1 MIYCRTIVF
10 YYDAVDCQ
18 LRLRWEARCYHAGK
32 YNYLGSFELEEEAVA
47 CRERYAAAQQKRQE
61 QEEQQG
67 EQQEQRRREQQLGR
81 GQGHGQQEQGRS
93 PQPLRQQPSNS
104 RRGLRSSALPEAALR
119 ILGGSGSGSGSSFD
133 PFGGTLSS
141 PSSHASRGGSAAS
154 PYSSSSS
161 SARAAAAALVRAVD
175 GRGTVVVHDPVARG
189 AGARLHLVPGMKA
202 VIPRGARHSVSFGPG
217 CLHVFAVDVHNRR
230 FLPASAAA
238 ALAEAAT
245 SSSSSAASALAL
257 APSSAAV
264 PEPMAREAGSSG
276 CGGGSPWSGAFV
288 EDDDGGALA
297 ASLW

>member
-1 MIYCRTIVF
+1 
-10 YYDAVDCQ
+10 
-18 LRLRWEARCYHAGK
+18 
-32 YNYLGSFELEEEAVA
+32 VA

-81 GQGHGQQEQGRS
+81 GQGHGHGHGQQEQGRS

-257 APSSAAV
+257 APSSAAAG
-264 PEPMAREAGSSG
+264 PEPGAREAGGSG